1 MFSCGRHCA
10 TCQPSGRCT
19 AAFATRSL
27 ARGQSSRTT
36 GSSETFRHANPAS
49 ASVRHTGHITL
60 RPRMCAPG
68 FDGTQ
73 GIGKLVAG
81 DEALQ
86 PWELYFCCLCRGDLD
101 RIYSP
106 ATITR
111 FTQYHYQTVDAHGLY
126 LRQAGC
132 AKCFAFCLL
141 VVEILCCM
149 LIAELASKRRCLNDV
164 AFFGRWRF
172 KTVCR
177 QKIGPAIVQHLSA
190 VQPRVFAPSPPCCQS
205 TMHPPNDD
213 CYFCAL
219 RQVICE

>member
-10 TCQPSGRCT
+10 TCQPSGRCA

-36 GSSETFRHANPAS
+36 GSSETLRHANPAS

-126 LRQAGC
+126 LRQAG
-132 AKCFAFCLL
+132 
-141 VVEILCCM
+141 
-149 LIAELASKRRCLNDV
+149 
-164 AFFGRWRF
+164 WRF

-177 QKIGPAIVQHLSA
+177 QTIGPAIVQHLSA

-219 RQVICE
+219 RQVICERTRCSTTNMDSAPAPARNHRERCAWLSSRGAAL